1 MRALR
6 QRLKPPAHVNIP
18 AWMLP
23 IGAFFLGT
31 EVELVLKSRRVVP
44 TKALALGYRFLH
56 PDINTALDDLCGLPK
71 AQHQQP

>member
-1 MRALR
+1 MAHLRDRMR
-6 QRLKPPAHVNIP
+6 PWAHVNIP

-23 IGAFFLGT
+23 IGAWFMGT

-56 PDINTALDDLCGLPK
+56 ADINTALDDLCGLPK
-71 AQHQQP
+71 AQHPQP